1 MTDSEW
7 LAIENATV
15 LPAPNVAPIERCTV
29 VARDGHIVAMGAG
42 IPVPSGAQTIPGDGR
57 FLMAGFWNAHVHF
70 TERQWRS
77 AAKAPSAVLDASLRE
92 MLTSRGFTCVV
103 DTGSDP
109 RITLPLAR
117 RVEAGELR
125 GPAIVTAGTGLYPPR
140 GLPYYLKGEIPFWVR
155 PLLPQ
160 PATPAAAV
168 RVVDRTIAR
177 GASLI
182 KLFTGSYV
190 ARGKVVPMPEGVARA
205 AVEAAHRHRVLVF
218 SHPSNRA
225 GTDVAVRSGVDVLA
239 HPPDSTEGVDDA
251 LLLEIVGRR
260 MAMIPTLKMFATTI
274 GEDPRYLDPIYR
286 VVRRFREL
294 GGQLLFGTDV
304 GFMPD
309 YSTEGEYQALGRA
322 GLDWP
327 AVLAALTTA
336 PAERFG
342 VLTDRGIVSVGR
354 RADLVLLDGD
364 PRTDLLAFARV
375 RATVRG
381 GRVLFVRS

>member
-1 MTDSEW
+1 
-7 LAIENATV
+7 
-15 LPAPNVAPIERCTV
+15 
-29 VARDGHIVAMGAG
+29 
-42 IPVPSGAQTIPGDGR
+42 
-57 FLMAGFWNAHVHF
+57 
-70 TERQWRS
+70 
-77 AAKAPSAVLDASLRE
+77 
-92 MLTSRGFTCVV
+92 
-103 DTGSDP
+103 
-109 RITLPLAR
+109 
-117 RVEAGELR
+117 
-125 GPAIVTAGTGLYPPR
+125 
-140 GLPYYLKGEIPFWVR
+140 
-155 PLLPQ
+155 
-160 PATPAAAV
+160 
-168 RVVDRTIAR
+168 
-177 GASLI
+177 
-182 KLFTGSYV
+182 
-190 ARGKVVPMPEGVARA
+190 
-205 AVEAAHRHRVLVF
+205 
-218 SHPSNRA
+218 
-225 GTDVAVRSGVDVLA
+225 
-239 HPPDSTEGVDDA
+239 
-251 LLLEIVGRR
+251 
-260 MAMIPTLKMFATTI
+260 MIPTLKMFATTI

>member
-1 MTDSEW
+1 M
-7 LAIENATV
+7 

-168 RVVDRTIAR
+168 TRRGPDHRSGREPHQTVHGLVRRPGESGAHAGGGR
-177 GASLI
+177 SGGGRSGAS
-182 KLFTGSYV
+182 
-190 ARGKVVPMPEGVARA
+190 P
-205 AVEAAHRHRVLVF
+205 
-218 SHPSNRA
+218 
-225 GTDVAVRSGVDVLA
+225 
-239 HPPDSTEGVDDA
+239 
-251 LLLEIVGRR
+251 
-260 MAMIPTLKMFATTI
+260 
-274 GEDPRYLDPIYR
+274 
-286 VVRRFREL
+286 
-294 GGQLLFGTDV
+294 
-304 GFMPD
+304 
-309 YSTEGEYQALGRA
+309 
-322 GLDWP
+322 
-327 AVLAALTTA
+327 
-336 PAERFG
+336 
-342 VLTDRGIVSVGR
+342 
-354 RADLVLLDGD
+354 
-364 PRTDLLAFARV
+364 PRTRLQPPVQPGGDRLSPSV
-375 RATVRG
+375 RASTCSRIPPTRPKGSTMPCSWRSSG
-381 GRVLFVRS
+381 GGWR